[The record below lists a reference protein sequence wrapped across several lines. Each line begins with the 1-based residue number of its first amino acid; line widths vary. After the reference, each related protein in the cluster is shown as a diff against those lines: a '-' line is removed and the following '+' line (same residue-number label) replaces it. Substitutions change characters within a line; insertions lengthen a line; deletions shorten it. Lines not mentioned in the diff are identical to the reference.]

1 MKRVRLRADVQ
12 VVVQYNDT
20 TPFGSAI
27 GRRADEAT
35 LAAYAPLVDHVRSH
49 GTADLMQVAPRLLE
63 ASVRS
68 AAFARL
74 TEPDGFGAW
83 RIRPEMLF
91 PQPAQAR
98 PHALWLEC
106 PSSAGKLRANLPAA
120 HWPLVHD
127 LLARLNGGGCDED
140 GDADL
145 HHDMRALLRA
155 MRNENLLEEVRDPAP
170 LAEMA
175 NADLTFV
182 GHNTVMVRSGSTRV
196 LVDPL
201 FFPRAA
207 TYPAEYQPLSIGDVG
222 SPDAVLI
229 THSHPD
235 HFDPGS
241 LLRIP
246 PETLMIVPYVER
258 ETLLAVAMAE
268 RLRELG
274 FTRVHVLEW
283 GQSNAVGDI
292 EIHALPF
299 YGEQPT
305 DHDVL
310 HPTVRNAGNTYLVR
324 TPTFSAVFL
333 ADSGRDG
340 QGDVKQVASRARE
353 KMGPVDVVF
362 AGYRGWLTYPAQH
375 LFSSVTRFLLFVP
388 PALWSVRQK
397 IMIDADD
404 ALDVAER
411 WGARFVAGYADG
423 GAPWYWQVGLGPRLD
438 DEAPRELSAFD
449 PYPEWLGVRAR
460 SRSQAPDGS
469 PISSPVRPLL
479 VRPGDSLR
487 DVAGTP
493 TTVRVAGHAW
503 PYAERRIL
511 EPVLAGASGAG

>member
-1 MKRVRLRADVQ
+1 
-12 VVVQYNDT
+12 
-20 TPFGSAI
+20 
-27 GRRADEAT
+27 
-35 LAAYAPLVDHVRSH
+35 
-49 GTADLMQVAPRLLE
+49 
-63 ASVRS
+63 
-68 AAFARL
+68 
-74 TEPDGFGAW
+74 
-83 RIRPEMLF
+83 
-91 PQPAQAR
+91 
-98 PHALWLEC
+98 
-106 PSSAGKLRANLPAA
+106 
-120 HWPLVHD
+120 
-127 LLARLNGGGCDED
+127 
-140 GDADL
+140 
-145 HHDMRALLRA
+145 
-155 MRNENLLEEVRDPAP
+155 
-170 LAEMA
+170 
-175 NADLTFV
+175 
-182 GHNTVMVRSGSTRV
+182 
-196 LVDPL
+196 
-201 FFPRAA
+201 
-207 TYPAEYQPLSIGDVG
+207 
-222 SPDAVLI
+222 
-229 THSHPD
+229 
-235 HFDPGS
+235 
-241 LLRIP
+241 
-246 PETLMIVPYVER
+246 
-258 ETLLAVAMAE
+258 MAE

-283 GQSNAVGDI
+283 GQSISVGDI

-305 DHDVL
+305 DGDVL

-340 QGDVKQVASRARE
+340 QGDVKQVASRARARF
-353 KMGPVDVVF
+353 GSVDVVF

-438 DEAPRELSAFD
+438 DQAPRELSAFD

-460 SRSQAPDGS
+460 SRSQAADGS

-479 VRPGDSLR
+479 VRPGDSVC

>member
-1 MKRVRLRADVQ
+1 MNRLRLRADVR
-12 VVVQYNDT
+12 VVVQYQDN

-35 LAAYAPLVDHVRSH
+35 LAAYAPLVDHIRAS
-49 GTADLMQVAPRLLE
+49 GTADLTRVAPGLLE
-63 ASVRS
+63 ASVRGD
-68 AAFARL
+68 AFARL
-74 TEPDGFGAW
+74 TEPDGLGAW

-91 PQPAQAR
+91 PQPQQAQLK
-98 PHALWLEC
+98 ALWLEC
-106 PSSAGKLRANLPAA
+106 PATGGKLRANLPLT

-127 LLARLNGGGCDED
+127 LIARLNGPGCDPD
-140 GDADL
+140 GDPSL
-145 HHDMRALLRA
+145 HADMRALLRA
-155 MRNENLLEEVRDPAP
+155 MHTENLLEDMDDPSP
-170 LAEMA
+170 LPDIVDS
-175 NADLTFV
+175 DLTFV
-182 GHNTVMVRSGSTRV
+182 GHNTVMVRSGSTRL

-201 FFPRAA
+201 LFPHGSD
-207 TYPAEYQPLSIGDVG
+207 YPTDYQPLAIGAIG
-222 SPDAVLI
+222 APDAVLI

-241 LLRIP
+241 LLRIS
-246 PETLMIVPYVER
+246 PETRIIVPYVER

-274 FTRVHVLEW
+274 FTRVLVLEW
-283 GQSNAVGDI
+283 GQSAAVGDI
-292 EIHALPF
+292 QIHALPF

-305 DHDVL
+305 DGEVL

-340 QGDVKQVASRARE
+340 QGDVKDVALRTRARL
-353 KMGPVDVVF
+353 GSVDVVF

-375 LFSSVTRFLLFVP
+375 LLSSVTRFLLFVP
-388 PALWSVRQK
+388 PGLWGVRQK

-423 GAPWYWQVGLGPRLD
+423 GAPWHWQVGLGPRLD
-438 DEAPRELSAFD
+438 DEAPHELSAFD
-449 PYPEWLGVRAR
+449 PYPEWLGVRAS

-479 VRPGDSLR
+479 IRPGDSLR

-503 PYAERRIL
+503 PFTERRSL
-511 EPVLAGASGAG
+511 EPVVAGAAAGS